1 MRKFLGLT
9 LAGVVALYAILC
21 ACIYAA
27 MRQPPERF
35 GAIMQ
40 HVPETVA
47 FMVLP
52 FRPLWMVAR
61 AGNLKVGDAAPDFAL
76 PAVDHSRVVN
86 LSAEYRARPVV
97 LVFGSYT

>member
-1 MRKFLGLT
+1 MRKFIGLT
-9 LAGVVALYAILC
+9 LSGFVALYAVLC
-21 ACIYAA
+21 ASIYAA

-35 GAIMQ
+35 GAIMM

-47 FMVLP
+47 FLVLP

-61 AGNLKVGDAAPDFAL
+61 AGNLNVGDAAPDFAL
-76 PAVDHSRVVN
+76 PAVDHSHVVN
-86 LSAEYRARPVV
+86 LSAEYRTKPVA